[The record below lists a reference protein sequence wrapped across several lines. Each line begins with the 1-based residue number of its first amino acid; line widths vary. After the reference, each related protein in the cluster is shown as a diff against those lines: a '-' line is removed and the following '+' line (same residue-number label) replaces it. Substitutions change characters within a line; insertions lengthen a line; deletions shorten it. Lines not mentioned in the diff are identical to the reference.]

1 MTCSTENECDP
12 EHGVWVPVAAGGG
25 WRGVFLA
32 TLLLTGY
39 LSALHISLSLGWG
52 PGESQPSHHSLRPCA
67 GLLFHLRASSC
78 LHRAVAEEPATTP
91 VPACVWSGHQLGFP
105 PLQHG
110 GGGGEQGF
118 LEDYSGVVWA
128 IVAGQAANG
137 LLMSELLNDGSGI
150 PRLFVIFWS
159 MLVNTL
165 LSWVLLG
172 LRFTPFFLLPTSM
185 ISLEA

>member
-1 MTCSTENECDP
+1 MTYRTENECDP

-110 GGGGEQGF
+110 GENRVSWRITQGWCGP
-118 LEDYSGVVWA
+118 LWQGRQLTGCWCQYYLSSSGLCWSTPSYPGFYWA
-128 IVAGQAANG
+128 Y
-137 LLMSELLNDGSGI
+137 GS
-150 PRLFVIFWS
+150 P
-159 MLVNTL
+159 
-165 LSWVLLG
+165 
-172 LRFTPFFLLPTSM
+172 PFFFFTSM